1 MFFKMESP
9 VKRDRIPMVKLLVK
23 MVNVEEVQ
31 KIVLLTVHSVKIL
44 KLVALDR
51 PIILQTIQ
59 TMMVVSG

>member
-1 MFFKMESP
+1 